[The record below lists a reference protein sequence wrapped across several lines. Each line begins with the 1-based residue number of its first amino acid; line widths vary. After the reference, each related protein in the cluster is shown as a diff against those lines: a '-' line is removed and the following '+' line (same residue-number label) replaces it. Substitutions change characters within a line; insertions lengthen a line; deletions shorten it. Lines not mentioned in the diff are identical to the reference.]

1 MKRIIVQDKYNDIKI
16 WEVTKLS
23 GGFYLKQFIDG
34 KQFGSGIRTTK
45 KWIESILEIK
55 VKFGKGVENN

>member
-1 MKRIIVQDKYNDIKI
+1 MKRIIIQDKYNDIKT

-34 KQFGSGIRTTK
+34 KQFGGGIRTTK
-45 KWIESILEIK
+45 KWIESILETKIK
-55 VKFGKGVENN
+55 FEKE

>member
-23 GGFYLKQFIDG
+23 GGFYLKQFYRWKTIN
-34 KQFGSGIRTTK
+34 
-45 KWIESILEIK
+45 LEKEYII
-55 VKFGKGVENN
+55 F

>member
-1 MKRIIVQDKYNDIKI
+1 MKRIIVQDKYNNIKS

-55 VKFGKGVENN
+55 IKFEKG